1 MIPIDPVNAVDP
13 VDPSN
18 LFDPLDPSSRSSRS
32 NRCSRSSRSNRL
44 RRSSWPKGLSE
55 VGHPRCSALAPG
67 QPPVPRTCAASVSLY
82 LSVCVGVCVCVCA
95 QESAR
100 GRDRPNGYNS
110 KKETAKNSRSCCK
123 AIFSRGRRCHAE
135 GVLNK
140 FVQKYINT
148 YVCMSPVRLQDA
160 PDHVAFAALRHD
172 GLDWQKKG

>member
-1 MIPIDPVNAVDP
+1 MIPIGPANA

-44 RRSSWPKGLSE
+44 RRSSRSSWPKGLSE
-55 VGHPRCSALAPG
+55 VGHPRCRALAPG

-82 LSVCVGVCVCVCA
+82 LSVCVGVCVCVYT
-95 QESAR
+95 QENAR

-110 KKETAKNSRSCCK
+110 KNETAKNSRSCCK

-135 GVLNK
+135 GVLNT
-140 FVQKYINT
+140 FIFLSLYI
-148 YVCMSPVRLQDA
+148 CR
-160 PDHVAFAALRHD
+160 
-172 GLDWQKKG
+172 